1 MYNFA
6 TNCNTVT
13 TTVDDYESL
22 IFEVSK
28 FFTITKR
35 LSFIIQK
42 HNFVRLFKFI
52 DGSVKYVY

>member
-28 FFTITKR
+28 FFTITKK
-35 LSFIIQK
+35 IIFYNTKTQ
-42 HNFVRLFKFI
+42 FC
-52 DGSVKYVY
+52 